1 MVTMKPHN
9 DPRWRLMGVSLLMV
23 FMLSACGPSKSET
36 AALEESVAKL
46 SAQVADLQ
54 KKNDDLAAKFE
65 KDQLAKN
72 GKLAGIDDKLDDI
85 EERMK

>member
-1 MVTMKPHN
+1 MI
-9 DPRWRLMGVSLLMV
+9 GVSLLMV
-23 FMLSACGPSKSET
+23 FTLGACAASKSET
-36 AALEESVAKL
+36 DALEENVAKL
-46 SAQVADLQ
+46 SAQVAELQ

-72 GKLAGIDDKLDDI
+72 GRLAGIDDHLDDI

>member
-1 MVTMKPHN
+1 MNPK
-9 DPRWRLMGVSLLMV
+9 DGPRWQLIGVSLLVV
-23 FMLSACGPSKSET
+23 FTLCACAASKSET
-36 AALEESVAKL
+36 AALEENVAKL
-46 SAQVADLQ
+46 SAQVAELQ

-72 GKLAGIDDKLDDI
+72 GRLAGIDDHLDDI